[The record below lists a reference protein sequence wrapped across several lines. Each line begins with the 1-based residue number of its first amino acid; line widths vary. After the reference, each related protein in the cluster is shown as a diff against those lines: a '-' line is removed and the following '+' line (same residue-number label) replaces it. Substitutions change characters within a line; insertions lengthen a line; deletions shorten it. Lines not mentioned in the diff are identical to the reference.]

1 MNEDFDRRQM
11 MDILVDPNV
20 SVILSELEDGGKD
33 SIYLAE
39 KLQISE
45 DEIKSRLSYVTEYR
59 FVIVRQDGK
68 STSFS
73 VDKDKLNKIME
84 TDENFASVVDGL
96 TELDQFLN

>member
-1 MNEDFDRRQM
+1 MNEDFDKRQM
-11 MDILVDPNV
+11 LDILVDPDV
-20 SVILSELEDGGKD
+20 SVILSELEDGERD
-33 SIYLAE
+33 FNYLAE

-45 DEIKSRLSYVTEYR
+45 NEIKSRLSYIIKHG
-59 FVIVRQDGK
+59 FAIVRHDGK
-68 STSFS
+68 NTSLS

>member
-1 MNEDFDRRQM
+1 MNEDFDKRQM

-20 SVILSELEDGGKD
+20 SIILSELEDGEKN

-45 DEIKSRLSYVTEYR
+45 NEIKSRLSYVTEHG
-59 FVIVRQDGK
+59 FVIMQQDGK

-73 VDKDKLNKIME
+73 VDRDKLNKIME

-96 TELDQFLN
+96 TEIDQFLN

>member
-1 MNEDFDRRQM
+1 MNEDFDKRQM
-11 MDILVDPNV
+11 MDVLVDPNV
-20 SVILSELEDGGKD
+20 SVILSELEDGEKD
-33 SIYLAE
+33 SIYLTK

-45 DEIKSRLSYVTEYR
+45 DEIKSRLSYVTEHG

-73 VDKDKLNKIME
+73 VDRDKLNKIME
-84 TDENFASVVDGL
+84 SDENFASVVDGL